1 MRKVKKRSNYDF
13 FLKLDTSP
21 YRGKWIAIA
30 ENKVV
35 ASGVQADEA
44 FRKARKKYPQTK
56 ISLAKVPQQESL
68 VLEIRVE

>member
-1 MRKVKKRSNYDF
+1 MRKVKKWSNYDF

-35 ASGVQADEA
+35 AFSKQADEA
-44 FRKARKKYPQTK
+44 FRKARKKYPQAK

-68 VLEIRVE
+68 VLEIKVR